1 MTLMHFCPLDKI
13 QTLKCA
19 DTLLSFEYNKSEN
32 MMPFSK
38 VMIGT
43 EAKNLISAFG
53 ENEKKVFLYGVKR
66 FFIKLCDELKTK
78 LPLKNRALANLRFL
92 KPENRKSDGE
102 RMVIG
107 CAKLMPPVC

>member
-1 MTLMHFCPLDKI
+1 M
-13 QTLKCA
+13 
-19 DTLLSFEYNKSEN
+19 
-32 MMPFSK
+32 
-38 VMIGT
+38 
-43 EAKNLISAFG
+43 
-53 ENEKKVFLYGVKR
+53 R

-78 LPLKNRALANLRFL
+78 LPLKNRALANLRFF